1 MSQLAA
7 WGGRDE
13 WQYVWESQL
22 QDQLTPLQPTWLKVN
37 PANRLIQ
44 FNLSSSNNQ
53 EEEDGEGVSS
63 LRAEINL
70 ENVSSER
77 IVYKVEST
85 LRLIIMD

>member
-53 EEEDGEGVSS
+53 EEGVSS

-85 LRLIIMD
+85 LRLIMD